1 MVEPGKWLQRALN
14 LLYPIECPED
24 LDTLSQDQGNT
35 ISQEKSVV
43 TDNNAESVLDDK
55 DAESGVDVEDHD
67 NSNGESQTGDNLI
80 PATRQPVRQATLAAR
95 QKLKRWLNPS
105 ENFTAL
111 GSVAI
116 FLLRH
121 GDSFILPFIIFFSID
136 WNA

>member
-1 MVEPGKWLQRALN
+1 MNVQKI
-14 LLYPIECPED
+14 YV
-24 LDTLSQDQGNT
+24 DTLSQDQGKT

-67 NSNGESQTGDNLI
+67 DNSNGESQTGDNLT
-80 PATRQPVRQATLAAR
+80 PATRRPVRQATLAAR

-116 FLLRH
+116 STAMITCEK
-121 GDSFILPFIIFFSID
+121 DSNDSEHV
-136 WNA
+136 